1 MLTHSW
7 WAKLIIGLDVIVP
20 LLCFCPG
27 EFNVGGEKFVSY
39 PSGPRGENILYGST
53 RGKNVLFGL
62 RNEKNSLLRKKN
74 HNPPV

>member
-27 EFNVGGEKFVSY
+27 EFNVGGGGSLFHTRA
-39 PSGPRGENILYGST
+39 GRGGGGGGISCTDPQG
-53 RGKNVLFGL
+53 GKM
-62 RNEKNSLLRKKN
+62 
-74 HNPPV
+74 